1 MLLLKVLSEEDC
13 YGYQITQIIK
23 EVSHGS
29 IIVREPSMYP
39 ILYRLQERNL
49 ISSYKRNGNGRME
62 RVYYHIEEE
71 GRKELDKLISS
82 YEEVHNGIV
91 SLLNYKCSEGN
102 LRYAK

>member
-1 MLLLKVLSEEDC
+1 
-13 YGYQITQIIK
+13 
-23 EVSHGS
+23 
-29 IIVREPSMYP
+29 
-39 ILYRLQERNL
+39 
-49 ISSYKRNGNGRME
+49 ME